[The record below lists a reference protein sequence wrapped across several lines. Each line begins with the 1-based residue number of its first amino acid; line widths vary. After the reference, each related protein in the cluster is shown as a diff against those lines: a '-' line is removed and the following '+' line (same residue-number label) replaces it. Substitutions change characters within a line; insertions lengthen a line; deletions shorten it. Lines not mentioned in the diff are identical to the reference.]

1 VECDM
6 SSDRIQRV
14 GDRSGLMGWWD
25 RLRYNEILRQGIGL
39 LLVAVC
45 AYLARPGSTLVIIGL
60 AMAAFGQIFR
70 IYAAGFIHKNKRLAS
85 TGPYALVRHP
95 LYLGNFLIL
104 IGFALAANNLYVWIG
119 VALFFMIWYPAA
131 IAYEDSKLES
141 IFEDEWRAW
150 SKDIRAIIPGKFK
163 WADLKAEGWDTYQS
177 LIRNGELP
185 ISLYLGSC
193 GIWLWVV
200 TQQT

>member
-1 VECDM
+1 M
-6 SSDRIQRV
+6 SSDRLQRV
-14 GDRSGLMGWWD
+14 GDRRGLMGWWD

-45 AYLARPGSTLVIIGL
+45 AYFARPGSTLVIIGL
-60 AMAAFGQIFR
+60 AMATFGQIFR
-70 IYAAGFIHKNKRLAS
+70 IYAAGFIHKNKQLAS

-119 VALFFMIWYPAA
+119 VALFFLIWYPAA
-131 IAYEDSKLES
+131 ISYEDSKLES

-150 SKDIRAIIPGKFK
+150 SKNIRAIIPGKFK

>member
-1 VECDM
+1 M
-6 SSDRIQRV
+6 SSDRLQRV
-14 GDRSGLMGWWD
+14 GDRRGLMGWWD

-45 AYLARPGSTLVIIGL
+45 AYFARPGSTLVIIGL
-60 AMAAFGQIFR
+60 AMATFGQIFR
-70 IYAAGFIHKNKRLAS
+70 IYAAGFIHKNKLAS

-150 SKDIRAIIPGKFK
+150 SKNIRAIIPGKFK

>member
-1 VECDM
+1 MVKERVTM
-6 SSDRIQRV
+6 MGNRTGLLGLFDRIRF
-14 GDRSGLMGWWD
+14 
-25 RLRYNEILRQGIGL
+25 NEILRQVIGL

-45 AYLARPGSTLVIIGL
+45 AYFATPDVGTVIPGLVLAVV
-60 AMAAFGQIFR
+60 GQVFR
-70 IYAAGFIHKNKRLAS
+70 IYAAGYIHKNKQLAS

-104 IGFALAANNLYVWIG
+104 IGFTIASANWYVTIG
-119 VALFFMIWYPAA
+119 VILFFLIWYPAA
-131 IAYEDSKLES
+131 IEYEDSKLEN

-150 SKDIRAIIPGKFK
+150 STNIRAIIPGRFR
-163 WADLKAEGWDTYQS
+163 WSDLKASGWDTYQS

-185 ISLYLGSC
+185 ISLYLLSC

-200 TQQT
+200 SHPV

>member
-1 VECDM
+1 M
-6 SSDRIQRV
+6 SSDRILRAGNRTGIMGLVDRV
-14 GDRSGLMGWWD
+14 
-25 RLRYNEILRQGIGL
+25 RYNEILRQGIGL

-45 AYLARPGSTLVIIGL
+45 AHFARQGSSLVFAGL
-60 AMAAFGQIFR
+60 AIATFGQVFR
-70 IYAAGFIHKNKRLAS
+70 IYAAGFIHKNKKLAT

-95 LYLGNFLIL
+95 LYLGNLLI
-104 IGFALAANNLYVWIG
+104 IVGFALAASNPYVW
-119 VALFFMIWYPAA
+119 VAVAAFFLIWYPAA

-150 SKDIRAIIPGKFK
+150 SKNIRALIPGRFK
-163 WADLKAEGWDTYQS
+163 MADLKAEGWDTYQS

-193 GIWLWVV
+193 GIWLWVIS
-200 TQQT
+200 QGG

>member
-1 VECDM
+1 MVKERVKM
-6 SSDRIQRV
+6 MGERSGILGLFDRIRF
-14 GDRSGLMGWWD
+14 
-25 RLRYNEILRQGIGL
+25 NEILRQVVGL

-45 AYLARPGSTLVIIGL
+45 AQFARPDSGTVAIGL
-60 AMAAFGQIFR
+60 AIAVLGQLFR
-70 IYAAGFIHKNKRLAS
+70 IYAAGFIHKNKQLAS

-104 IGFALAANNLYVWIG
+104 FGFTLAAANLYVTIG
-119 VALFFMIWYPAA
+119 VILFFLIWYPAA
-131 IAYEDSKLES
+131 IAYEDSKLEN

-150 SKDIRAIIPGKFK
+150 SKNIRAIIPGRFR
-163 WADLKAEGWDTYQS
+163 WSDLKAEGWDTYQS

-185 ISLYLGSC
+185 ISLYLLSC

-200 TQQT
+200 AHAL